1 MGEAAPRPAGAS
13 LRIIEPGAGAVVPP
27 GSVQVSVRYNGPPLV
42 AAASATKLDDYHLH
56 YFLDESVTPY
66 LGTLVAVPTDNPR
79 IIHSALRD
87 VMFENVPVGSHM
99 VTVML
104 TGSNH
109 VSVTPPL
116 SDVIAFSVSQ

>member
-13 LRIIEPGAGAVVPP
+13 LRIAEPGAGQVIPP
-27 GSVQVSVRYNGPPLV
+27 GSVPVSVRYNGPPLV
-42 AAASATKLDDYHLH
+42 PAASATKLDDYHLH
-56 YFLDESVTPY
+56 YFLDESATPY
-66 LGTLVAVPTDNPR
+66 LGTLVAVPMDSPR
-79 IIHSALRD
+79 IIHSSGKQ
-87 VMFENVPVGSHM
+87 VQFENVSVGSHM